1 MRACRQSCIDEVQR
15 KVAAGFTFDKVR
27 ELIQHPPKGV
37 GLGEYLE
44 GQEQEP
50 LLDENESAWVKGAAN
65 MDIQAAK
72 DMEFKLLCEEDVGEA
87 SGTLVVQQPG
97 EDAHDSPTAVADVRV
112 AAPPPRRARGSRQ
125 PREGRPPPAQRL

>member
-44 GQEQEP
+44 GQRRMGPQLFAH
-50 LLDENESAWVKGAAN
+50 LLMVFLIILGNV
-65 MDIQAAK
+65 I
-72 DMEFKLLCEEDVGEA
+72 FF
-87 SGTLVVQQPG
+87 
-97 EDAHDSPTAVADVRV
+97 
-112 AAPPPRRARGSRQ
+112 
-125 PREGRPPPAQRL
+125 AQRRRGGGS